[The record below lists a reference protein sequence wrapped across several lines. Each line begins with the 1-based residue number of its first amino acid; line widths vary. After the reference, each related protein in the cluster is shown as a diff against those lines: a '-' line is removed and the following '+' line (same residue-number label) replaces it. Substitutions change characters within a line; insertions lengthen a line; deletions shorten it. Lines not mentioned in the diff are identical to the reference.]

1 LHIRGE
7 ENKENEEKFTE
18 AFKNAYE
25 IVKKVEIK
33 KGILHCF
40 TGT

>member
-1 LHIRGE
+1 LPVLLHIR
-7 ENKENEEKFTE
+7 E
-18 AFKNAYE
+18 AFDDAYE
-25 IVKKVEIK
+25 IVKETGNT